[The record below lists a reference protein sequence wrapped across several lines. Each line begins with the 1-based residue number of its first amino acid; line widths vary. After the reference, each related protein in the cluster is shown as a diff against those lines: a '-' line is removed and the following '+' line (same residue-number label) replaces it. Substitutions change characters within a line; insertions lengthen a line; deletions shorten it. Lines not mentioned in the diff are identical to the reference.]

1 MAGIFFIQKA
11 SCKVRVVPVPKI
23 IWKEDEMMVQ
33 WVLWKSYPKL
43 WRFISYVP
51 YLFILEWKR
60 VRVNGHGAMR
70 LWPEKHCIIWTY
82 QNTWKTMEASE
93 KVVKVNWYFHCWG
106 FVGKL
111 IGWRFWL
118 AAFNWG
124 FAGGFD
130 FFYLPIDFET
140 KKNKVPMLETHGDS
154 DERGGVGSGFCQLS
168 VSSLVKN
175 VCWFLVLY
183 TAPEVYFILGKNP
196 AFPSSIRFY
205 PINSYQRSYLG
216 FLLFS

>member
-23 IWKEDEMMVQ
+23 IWRMFQ
-33 WVLWKSYPKL
+33 WVLRKSNPKL

-60 VRVNGHGAMR
+60 GEGNRPWGYEAMTCKTLDHMNLSEHMEDNGS
-70 LWPEKHCIIWTY
+70 LWEGG
-82 QNTWKTMEASE
+82 E
-93 KVVKVNWYFHCWG
+93 
-106 FVGKL
+106 GKL
-111 IGWRFWL
+111 IFPFAGICSNETHWMKISL

-175 VCWFLVLY
+175 VCWSLVLY